1 MKYRIVLKL
10 TIHTVLYT
18 HGSKIH
24 QFGSKGLGLVHVTQN
39 SPPVMNSTYS
49 ISKYKQI
56 NSFKIRIQAEHTSAK
71 NKENLNTTIISIK
84 KPHPA
89 INLSHQQLD
98 TTSEI

>member
-1 MKYRIVLKL
+1 MG
-10 TIHTVLYT
+10 HA
-18 HGSKIH
+18 
-24 QFGSKGLGLVHVTQN
+24 TQN

-84 KPHPA
+84 KTHPA

-98 TTSEI
+98 TTSQI